1 MSARSRI
8 EWTDAT
14 WNPTTGCNK
23 VSAGCKNCYAERMA
37 ERLQNMDGSGRYRNG
52 FTLTMHDDERTMS
65 IPERWKKPKLIF
77 VNSMSDLFHERVTD
91 RFILDVF
98 DVMSRCPQHIFQVL
112 TKRPRRLSDFALQ
125 HGRHNFPTN
134 LWLGTSIE
142 SSDVALE
149 RLDLLAE
156 IGHLTDV
163 AVRFVS
169 FEPLLGPIS
178 LRHSLDVWGVNWA
191 IVGGESGPR
200 ARPML
205 PDWARSVRAAC
216 RRTPTCLK
224 VFELIG
230 APPEMMQH
238 IGVPLFFKQWGEYND
253 QGVRVGKK
261 AAGRL
266 LDGVLHDEMPQAYY
280 QWRNRGIAAAE
291 GGE

>member
-205 PDWARSVRAAC
+205 PDWARSVRATC

-238 IGVPLFFKQWGEYND
+238 IGVPLFFKQWGEYNQ

-291 GGE
+291 GVE